1 MRSWQNQLSSVKEVR
16 AYGVEKEHA
25 QRCRAHQR
33 LVRDGGGLRYVRQCT
48 VPGLVYSIAAALL
61 IAAVYLV
68 CTLGLKIE
76 TDRLVVLVYVFA
88 RLWPLFSGFQGRI
101 QAINSCEPAYE
112 KLQSAFAGDEAQSEP
127 DAADADFS
135 TWREAKF

>member
-1 MRSWQNQLSSVKEVR
+1 MER
-16 AYGVEKEHA
+16 EHA
-25 QRCRAHQR
+25 QRFERISGSFVTAR
-33 LVRDGGGLRYVRQCT
+33 LRYVRQCT

-101 QAINSCEPAYE
+101 QAISTASRPMKSSKAPLPGTRLSPSPTPRTRTSRRGARQNLTMCPLPIETLRKARC
-112 KLQSAFAGDEAQSEP
+112 
-127 DAADADFS
+127 AA
-135 TWREAKF
+135 